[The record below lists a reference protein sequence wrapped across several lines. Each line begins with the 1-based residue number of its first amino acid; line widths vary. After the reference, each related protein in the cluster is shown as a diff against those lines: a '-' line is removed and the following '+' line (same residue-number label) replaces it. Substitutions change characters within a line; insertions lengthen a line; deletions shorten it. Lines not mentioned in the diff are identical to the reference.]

1 LLALQHYS
9 KKEANYQ
16 EPGNQGWGIKGA
28 RCIQYL

>member
-16 EPGNQGWGIKGA
+16 ELGNQGRQMYTIFVSG
-28 RCIQYL
+28 RH